1 MQAVA
6 PGQSKE
12 PRCSLEP
19 GPAAWWTMGLCALAV
34 GVIAGFGAVVF
45 RAMIG
50 GFHNLLF
57 LGLWSFDYDANV
69 HTPPS
74 PWGAWIILVPAL
86 GAIGVAFLVTTFA
99 PEAKGH
105 GVPEVMDAIYRK
117 DGRIRPIVAVIK
129 SLASALSIGS
139 GGSVGREGPIIQ
151 VGAAFGSTIGQLV
164 AMPARQRALLIAAG
178 AGAGIAATFNT
189 PIGGIVFAVE
199 LMLPFVTSLSLLWV
213 GLSCVTATYIGR
225 MFFGVVPS
233 FNVPSLLLIV
243 PSLPLTEGSD
253 LALPVLPWF
262 ALLGIILGVLAWL
275 LTRGIYWFEDL
286 FDALPGN
293 YYTRHISGMLLVGLI
308 MYGFMAFS
316 ERYFG
321 QPNHYYVQGVGY
333 ATIMDILRGELT
345 APGFLLLLV
354 VAKLLVTC
362 LTLGSGASGGVFS
375 PSMFLGAALGGCFG
389 STLLHVLPDLPMT
402 PAHFAY
408 AGMAGMV
415 GGTTGAVLT
424 GTIMIFEMTRD
435 YTVIL
440 PVILTVVLACAVR
453 NWLSPSTI
461 YTLKLLRRGEIVPQG
476 LQARLGEV
484 KSRHLMTGDFL
495 LLPQGQAS
503 NPDIV
508 REALLREHVVVVTG
522 LDDRIL
528 GVFDERSRLDYPGG
542 QFPPPGCCHVVVDPE
557 APLNAVL
564 RAIDQAGA
572 RVALV
577 TRISPAEIPKVL
589 GVITERDIARLAYAT
604 ARLTD

>member
-1 MQAVA
+1 MV
-6 PGQSKE
+6 
-12 PRCSLEP
+12 
-19 GPAAWWTMGLCALAV
+19 LCALAV
-34 GVIAGFGAVVF
+34 GVIAGFGAVIF

-57 LGLWSFDYDANV
+57 LGQWSFDYDANV
-69 HTPPS
+69 HTAPS
-74 PWGAWIILVPAL
+74 PWGAWVILVPVL
-86 GAIGVAFLVTTFA
+86 GAIGVAFVVKTFA

-105 GVPEVMDAIYRK
+105 GVPEVMEAIYRK
-117 DGRIRPIVAVIK
+117 DGLIRPIVAGIK

-139 GGSVGREGPIIQ
+139 GGSVGREGPIVQ
-151 VGAAFGSTIGQLV
+151 VGAAFGSTLGQLV
-164 AMPARQRALLIAAG
+164 AMPARQRTLLIAAG
-178 AGAGIAATFNT
+178 AGGGIAAPFKT

-199 LMLPFVTSLSLLWV
+199 LMLPFATPLSLLWV

-225 MFFGVVPS
+225 VFFGVLPS
-233 FNVPSLLLIV
+233 FNVRSLSLI
-243 PSLPLTEGSD
+243 EGSEKI
-253 LALPVLPWF
+253 LPVLPWF
-262 ALLGIILGVLAWL
+262 ALLGLIVGVLAWL

-286 FDALPGN
+286 FDAMPGN
-293 YYTRHISGMLLVGLI
+293 YYTRHISGMLLVGLV
-308 MYGFMAFS
+308 MYGFMALS

-345 APGFLLLLV
+345 ASGFLLLLV
-354 VAKLLVTC
+354 VAKLLATC

-389 STLLHVLPDLPMT
+389 STLLHVLPDLAMT

-408 AGMAGMV
+408 AGMAAMV

-440 PVILTVVLACAVR
+440 PVILTVAVACAVR

-476 LQARLGEV
+476 LQARMGER
-484 KSRHLMTGDFL
+484 KSRHVMTADFL
-495 LLPQGQAS
+495 LLPQEEAS

-508 REALLREHVVVVTG
+508 RQALLCEQVVVVTG
-522 LDDRIL
+522 PVDRIL
-528 GVFDERSRLDYPGG
+528 GVFDERSRLESPKGRL
-542 QFPPPGCCHVVVDPE
+542 PPACCHIVVDPE

-572 RVALV
+572 RLALV
-577 TRISPAEIPKVL
+577 TRTAPAETPEVL